1 VELDGWQTAA
11 TVTYKATER
20 VSISLRAGM
29 NVGGELELRDG
40 NNNVVT
46 NQTLEPAPF
55 GAVNVRWQF

>member
-1 VELDGWQTAA
+1 
-11 TVTYKATER
+11 
-20 VSISLRAGM
+20 M
-29 NVGGELELRDG
+29 NVGGELEVRDG